1 MAWLPG
7 SIEWVP
13 VTFRVDPN
21 GGGGGRDSGQ
31 PALVEAWKRGK
42 RGDRLASRVATDV
55 ALVASTVPCT
65 PPLYSGSLGQLQ
77 STGGHTRT
85 RSRIVVIRS
94 PLSLRGYGPLSQSGA
109 WCVLRC
115 EPRAAAGRAHHYH
128 HAFVFSIDRH
138 GRYRKHGMDTGRPD
152 VSV

>member
-115 EPRAAAGRAHHYH
+115 EPRPAAARAGVCVCGGLD
-128 HAFVFSIDRH
+128 AV
-138 GRYRKHGMDTGRPD
+138 K
-152 VSV
+152 